1 MSGEKMSE
9 HCSSLF
15 DIQICQI
22 VDPGEGRQHNDSS
35 QVVTPVNIPLTPCI
49 ALVNIVP
56 QLCLQNQSKK
66 DQSVAGSEV

>member
-9 HCSSLF
+9 HCSSPF

-35 QVVTPVNIPLTPCI
+35 QVVTPANIPLTPCTGQYC
-49 ALVNIVP
+49 ASTLP
-56 QLCLQNQSKK
+56 
-66 DQSVAGSEV
+66 SESI